1 MREQIYKALILKYQ
15 ADMEDALLKIDML
28 MTSQQPVIVDHT
40 NITGEIDKLLH
51 KVADAKENM
60 ATLRQYYG
68 TNYTKGLCIRD
79 LKSFKKKN
87 KKSS

>member
-51 KVADAKENM
+51 KVAYAKDNM

-68 TNYTKGLCIRD
+68 TN
-79 LKSFKKKN
+79 
-87 KKSS
+87 

>member
-1 MREQIYKALILKYQ
+1 MRERIYKALVHRYTS
-15 ADMEDALLKIDML
+15 DMEDALLKIDML

-68 TNYTKGLCIRD
+68 TN
-79 LKSFKKKN
+79 
-87 KKSS
+87 

>member
-68 TNYTKGLCIRD
+68 TN
-79 LKSFKKKN
+79 
-87 KKSS
+87 